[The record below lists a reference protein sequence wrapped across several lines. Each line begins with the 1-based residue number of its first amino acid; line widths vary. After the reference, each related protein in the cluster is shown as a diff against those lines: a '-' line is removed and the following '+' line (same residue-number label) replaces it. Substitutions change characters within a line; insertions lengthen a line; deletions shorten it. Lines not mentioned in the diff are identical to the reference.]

1 MKDFASFVYKFANS
15 NVQNCAII
23 SVPNRKREVNMK
35 KKKLITILL
44 TMSLSAMSLAGCT
57 SGSEPSESS
66 PPSSTASP
74 ETATSETASSESEAE
89 TPDENPDSSQSALNS
104 MYPLP
109 TAAEDAGIYVEPIP
123 DIPDSFI
130 RGMDVSSILAEE
142 KSGVKYY
149 NADGTEQDVFTTMA
163 EAGVNYARIRVWND
177 PYDESGN
184 GYGGGN
190 NDLATAIELGKRA
203 TENGMK
209 VCIDFHYSD
218 FWADPA
224 KQMCPK
230 AWVGMSL
237 EEKSDALYEYTKD
250 SLTQLLDN
258 GVDVCMVQV
267 GNETNNGMAG
277 ETQIPN
283 IAKLM
288 NAGSK
293 AIREISESSNKEI
306 KVALHYTNADDYD
319 GINAILYKLASF
331 QVDYDIFA
339 LSYYPYWHGTF
350 ENVQNV
356 MKNIQDKYGKE
367 TLIAETAYCY
377 TTEDTDGSGNSV
389 NEGDLLDAYGATVQS
404 QSTALRD
411 VCATANEAG
420 ALGVFYW
427 EGAWITVGDA
437 NADNSPI
444 WEEFGSGWASSYA
457 AEYDPD
463 DAGKWY
469 GGCSWDNQ
477 ALFGADGK
485 PLESLNTY
493 KWLKYGTNAEPA
505 IDMINAPTITCD
517 IDSDPKLPDTVDV
530 VYNNRALNAAMPVE
544 WYEEQVLNIDT
555 SKAGTYEIYGRI
567 LDNNAT
573 SDNPAEVCCTVNVEM
588 LNYVSNPSFED
599 SDTSMWN
606 VTYEGDK
613 NPTDFQE
620 KEGDAHT
627 GAYSFHFWSESD
639 MDFTIEQ
646 EFTDL
651 EPGTYELKAYFQGGD
666 IDASAEMEL
675 YTKNGDTVSSDS
687 FSAQGYAN
695 WQEPTISA
703 IKITDGTLTI
713 GVHIKCNANGW
724 GTIDDFTLNK
734 ID

>member
-1 MKDFASFVYKFANS
+1 
-15 NVQNCAII
+15 
-23 SVPNRKREVNMK
+23 MK
-35 KKKLITILL
+35 KKTMLAVLL
-44 TMSLSAMSLAGCT
+44 VAALSFTGCSVNTDQT
-57 SGSEPSESS
+57 SADTNTVETKESTVENSESS
-66 PPSSTASP
+66 IP
-74 ETATSETASSESEAE
+74 ETAVEESLNQILPQASAF
-89 TPDENPDSSQSALNS
+89 
-104 MYPLP
+104 PLP

-123 DIPDSFI
+123 NLSDNFI

-149 NADGTEQDVFTTMA
+149 SADGKEQDVFTTMA

-177 PYDESGN
+177 PFDENGN

-190 NDLATAIELGKRA
+190 NDLATAIALGKRA

-218 FWADPA
+218 FWADPS

-230 AWVGMSL
+230 AWVDFSL
-237 EEKSDALYEYTKD
+237 EEKSNALYEFTKD
-250 SLTQLLDN
+250 SLTQLLEN

-288 NAGSK
+288 SSGSK
-293 AIREISESSNKEI
+293 AIREIAKSYDKDI
-306 KVALHYTNADDYD
+306 QVALHYTNANDYD
-319 GINAILYKLASF
+319 GLDSILYKLASF

-350 ENVQNV
+350 ENLQNV
-356 MKNIQDKYGKE
+356 MANIQNKYGKK

-389 NEGDLLDAYGATVQS
+389 SEADLIDAYGATVQS

-411 VCATANEAG
+411 VCATANDAG

-427 EGAWITVGDA
+427 EGAWIAVGDV
-437 NADNSPI
+437 NADNSSI

-457 AEYDPD
+457 AAYDPN
-463 DAGKWY
+463 DAGKYY

-477 ALFGADGK
+477 ALFDATGK
-485 PLESLNTY
+485 PLESLNTF
-493 KWLKYGTNAEPA
+493 KWLKYGTNTDPA
-505 IDMINAPTITCD
+505 IDMINIPTVTCN
-517 IDSDPKLPDTVDV
+517 IGSDVEMPKTVDV
-530 VYNNRALNAAMPVE
+530 VYNNRALNASMPVE
-544 WYEEQVLNIDT
+544 WYEEMVLNIDT
-555 SKAGTYEIYGRI
+555 SEAGTYEITGRI
-567 LDNNAT
+567 LNENFG
-573 SDNPAEVCCTVNVEM
+573 SDNQTEVCCAVNVER

-599 SDTSMWN
+599 SDISMWKIS
-606 VTYEGDK
+606 YEGDK
-613 NPTDFQE
+613 NPTDFQQ

-627 GAYSFHFWSESD
+627 GEYAFHFWSESD
-639 MDFTIEQ
+639 MSFNIEQ
-646 EFTDL
+646 EFENL

-666 IDASAEMEL
+666 IDESAQMEL
-675 YTKNGDTVSSDS
+675 YANIHDTIVSDA
-687 FSAQGYAN
+687 FTAQGYAN
-695 WQEPTISA
+695 WQEPTISSL
-703 IKITDGTLTI
+703 KVTDGKLKI
-713 GVHIKCNANGW
+713 GIRIQCGAKGW
-724 GTIDDFTLNK
+724 GTIDDFTLHK

>member
-1 MKDFASFVYKFANS
+1 
-15 NVQNCAII
+15 
-23 SVPNRKREVNMK
+23 MK
-35 KKKLITILL
+35 KKTMLAVLL
-44 TMSLSAMSLAGCT
+44 VAALSFTGCSVNTGQT
-57 SGSEPSESS
+57 SADTNTVETKESTVENSESS
-66 PPSSTASP
+66 IP
-74 ETATSETASSESEAE
+74 ETAVEESPNQILPQASAF
-89 TPDENPDSSQSALNS
+89 
-104 MYPLP
+104 PLP

-123 DIPDSFI
+123 NLSDNFI

-149 NADGTEQDVFTTMA
+149 SADGKEQDVFTTMA

-177 PYDESGN
+177 PFDENGN

-190 NDLATAIELGKRA
+190 NDLATAIALGKRA

-218 FWADPA
+218 FWADPS

-230 AWVGMSL
+230 AWVDFSL
-237 EEKSDALYEYTKD
+237 EEKSNALYEFTKD
-250 SLTQLLDN
+250 SLTQLLEN

-288 NAGSK
+288 SSGSK
-293 AIREISESSNKEI
+293 AIREIAKSYDKDI
-306 KVALHYTNADDYD
+306 QVALHYTNANDYD
-319 GINAILYKLASF
+319 GLDSILYKLASF

-350 ENVQNV
+350 ENLQNV
-356 MKNIQDKYGKE
+356 MANIQNKYGKK

-389 NEGDLLDAYGATVQS
+389 SEADLIDAYGATVQS

-411 VCATANEAG
+411 VCATANDAG

-427 EGAWITVGDA
+427 EGAWIAVGDV
-437 NADNSPI
+437 NADNSSI

-457 AEYDPD
+457 AAYDPN
-463 DAGKWY
+463 DAGKYY

-477 ALFGADGK
+477 ALFDATGK
-485 PLESLNTY
+485 PLESLNTF
-493 KWLKYGTNAEPA
+493 KWLKYGTNTDPA
-505 IDMINAPTITCD
+505 IDMINIPTVTCN
-517 IDSDPKLPDTVDV
+517 IGSDVEMPKTVDV
-530 VYNNRALNAAMPVE
+530 VYNNRALNASMPVE
-544 WYEEQVLNIDT
+544 WYEEMVLNIDT
-555 SKAGTYEIYGRI
+555 SEAGTYEITGRI
-567 LDNNAT
+567 LNENFG
-573 SDNPAEVCCTVNVEM
+573 SDNQTEVCCAVNVER

-599 SDTSMWN
+599 SDISMWKIS
-606 VTYEGDK
+606 YEGDK
-613 NPTDFQE
+613 NPTDFQQ

-627 GAYSFHFWSESD
+627 GEYAFHFWSESD
-639 MDFTIEQ
+639 MSFNIEQ
-646 EFTDL
+646 EFENL

-666 IDASAEMEL
+666 IDESAQMEL
-675 YTKNGDTVSSDS
+675 YANIHDTIVSDA
-687 FSAQGYAN
+687 FTAQGYAN
-695 WQEPTISA
+695 WQEPTISSL
-703 IKITDGTLTI
+703 KVTDGKLKI
-713 GVHIKCNANGW
+713 GIRIQCGAKGW
-724 GTIDDFTLNK
+724 GTIDDFTLHK

>member
-1 MKDFASFVYKFANS
+1 MKHRSLKHKNLMTFLF
-15 NVQNCAII
+15 
-23 SVPNRKREVNMK
+23 
-35 KKKLITILL
+35 TI
-44 TMSLSAMSLAGCT
+44 SLSAWILTGCGADT
-57 SGSEPSESS
+57 GQLSTETSSASVSAEVQTTVPETTDSESMDSVSVSGSQ
-66 PPSSTASP
+66 ASP
-74 ETATSETASSESEAE
+74 A
-89 TPDENPDSSQSALNS
+89 
-104 MYPLP
+104 YPLP

-123 DIPDSFI
+123 DLADDFI

-149 NADGTEQDVFTTMA
+149 NADGVEQDVFTTMA

-177 PYDESGN
+177 PYDENGN

-190 NDLATAIELGKRA
+190 NDLATAIALGKRA
-203 TENGMK
+203 TDNGMK

-230 AWVGMSL
+230 AWEGMSL
-237 EEKSDALYEYTKD
+237 EEKTEALYDFTKD
-250 SLTQLLDN
+250 SMTQLLDN

-283 IAKLM
+283 IAQLM

-293 AIREISESSNKEI
+293 AVREASESYKKDI
-306 KVALHYTNADDYD
+306 KVALHYTNASDYD
-319 GINAILYKLASF
+319 GLDSILYKLSSF

-350 ENVQNV
+350 ENLQKV
-356 MKNIQDKYGKE
+356 MENIQNKYGKE

-377 TTEDTDGSGNSV
+377 TAEDTDGSGNSV
-389 NEGDLLDAYGATVQS
+389 GAADLIDAYGATVQS

-411 VCATANEAG
+411 VCAAASQSG

-427 EGAWITVGDA
+427 EGAWIAVGDV

-457 AEYDPD
+457 AGYDPK
-463 DAGKWY
+463 DAGQYY

-477 ALFGADGK
+477 ALFDPDGK
-485 PLESLNTY
+485 PLDSLYTY

-505 IDMINAPTITCD
+505 IDLVNIPTVTCNIGAD
-517 IDSDPKLPDTVDV
+517 VEMPETVDV
-530 VYNNRALNAAMPVE
+530 VYNNRTLNTSLPVE
-544 WYEEQVLNIDT
+544 WYEEMVKNIDT
-555 SKAGTYEIYGRI
+555 SKAGTYEITGRV
-567 LDNNAT
+567 LDENAA
-573 SDNPAEVCCTVNVEM
+573 SDSPTEVLCVVNVEM
-588 LNYVSNPSFED
+588 LNYVVNPGFED
-599 SDTSMWN
+599 ADTTMWSIS
-606 VTYEGDK
+606 YEGDK
-613 NPTDFQE
+613 NPTDFQQ

-627 GAYSFHFWSESD
+627 GEYSFHFWSESD

-646 EFTDL
+646 KFTDL
-651 EPGTYELKAYFQGGD
+651 EPGTYTLKAYFQGGD
-666 IDASAEMEL
+666 IDDSAKMEL
-675 YTKNGDTVSSDS
+675 YASCGSSVSSDA
-687 FSAQGYAN
+687 FTAQGYAN
-695 WQEPTISA
+695 WQEPAISS
-703 IKITDGTLTI
+703 IKVTDGTLTI
-713 GVHIKCNANGW
+713 GMHIQCGAKGW

>member
-1 MKDFASFVYKFANS
+1 
-15 NVQNCAII
+15 
-23 SVPNRKREVNMK
+23 MK
-35 KKKLITILL
+35 KKTMLAVLL
-44 TMSLSAMSLAGCT
+44 VAALSFTGCSANTDQT
-57 SGSEPSESS
+57 SADTNTVETKESTVETKESS
-66 PPSSTASP
+66 IP
-74 ETATSETASSESEAE
+74 ETAVE
-89 TPDENPDSSQSALNS
+89 ENPNQTPPQTSAF
-104 MYPLP
+104 PLP

-123 DIPDSFI
+123 NLSDNFI

-149 NADGTEQDVFTTMA
+149 SADGKEQDVFTTMA

-177 PYDESGN
+177 PFDENGN

-190 NDLATAIELGKRA
+190 NDLATAIALGKRA

-218 FWADPA
+218 FWADPS

-230 AWVGMSL
+230 AWVDFSL
-237 EEKSDALYEYTKD
+237 EEKSNALYEFTKD
-250 SLTQLLDN
+250 SLTQLLEN

-288 NAGSK
+288 SSGSK
-293 AIREISESSNKEI
+293 AIREVAKSYDKDIQ
-306 KVALHYTNADDYD
+306 VALHYTNANDYD
-319 GINAILYKLASF
+319 GIDSILYKLASF

-350 ENVQNV
+350 ENLQNV
-356 MKNIQDKYGKE
+356 MANIQNKYGKK

-389 NEGDLLDAYGATVQS
+389 SETDLIDAYGATVQS

-411 VCATANEAG
+411 VCATANDAG

-427 EGAWITVGDA
+427 EGAWIAVGDV

-457 AEYDPD
+457 AAYDPN
-463 DAGKWY
+463 DAGKYY

-477 ALFGADGK
+477 ALFDATGK
-485 PLESLNTY
+485 PLESLNTF
-493 KWLKYGTNAEPA
+493 KWLKYGTNADPA
-505 IDMINAPTITCD
+505 IDMIHIPTVTCN
-517 IDSDPKLPDTVDV
+517 IGSNVEMPKTVDV
-530 VYNNRALNAAMPVE
+530 IYNNRSLNASMPVE
-544 WYEEQVLNIDT
+544 WYEEMMLNIDT
-555 SKAGTYEIYGRI
+555 SKAGTYEITGRI
-567 LDNNAT
+567 LDENVG
-573 SDNPAEVCCTVNVEM
+573 SDNQTEVCCIVNVER

-599 SDTSMWN
+599 SDTSMWKIS
-606 VTYEGDK
+606 YEGDK
-613 NPTDFQE
+613 NPTDFQQ

-627 GAYSFHFWSESD
+627 GEYALHFWSESD
-639 MDFTIEQ
+639 MSFNIEQ
-646 EFTDL
+646 EFEDL

-666 IDASAEMEL
+666 IDESAQMEL
-675 YTKNGDTVSSDS
+675 YANIDDTIVSEA
-687 FSAQGYAN
+687 FTAQGYAN
-695 WQEPTISA
+695 WQEPTISS
-703 IKITDGTLTI
+703 IKVTDGKLKI
-713 GVHIKCNANGW
+713 GIRIQCGAKGW
-724 GTIDDFTLNK
+724 GTIDDFTLHK

>member
-1 MKDFASFVYKFANS
+1 MK
-15 NVQNCAII
+15 
-23 SVPNRKREVNMK
+23 RKN
-35 KKKLITILL
+35 LTALLL
-44 TMSLSAMSLAGCT
+44 TMTLFSLSLTGC
-57 SGSEPSESS
+57 SS
-66 PPSSTASP
+66 DSNQTAP
-74 ETATSETASSESEAE
+74 ETEAAAVSSEAASQEADTLE
-89 TPDENPDSSQSALNS
+89 AGATADTAPAAQTAQTP

-109 TAAEDAGIYVEPIP
+109 TAAEDADIYVEPIP
-123 DIPDSFI
+123 DISNDFI
-130 RGMDVSSILAEE
+130 RGMDVSSIFAEE

-149 NADGTEQDVFTTMA
+149 NADGVEQDVFTTMA

-177 PYDESGN
+177 PYDENGN

-203 TENGMK
+203 TANGMK

-230 AWVGMSL
+230 AWEGMSVA
-237 EEKSDALYEYTKD
+237 EKSDALYEYTKD
-250 SLTQLLDN
+250 SLTQLLDA

-283 IAKLM
+283 IAQLM
-288 NAGSK
+288 NSGSR
-293 AIREISESSNKEI
+293 AIREISEAYSKEI
-306 KVALHYTNADDYD
+306 KVALHYTNATDYD
-319 GINAILYKLASF
+319 GLDSIMYKLSSF

-350 ENVQNV
+350 ENLQNV
-356 MKNIQDKYGKE
+356 MANIQDKYGKE

-389 NEGDLLDAYGATVQS
+389 NESDLIDAYGATVQS

-411 VCATANEAG
+411 VCATASEAG

-427 EGAWITVGDA
+427 EGAWIAVGDV

-457 AEYDPD
+457 SAYDPN
-463 DAGKWY
+463 DAGKYY

-477 ALFGADGK
+477 ALFDADGK

-505 IDMINAPTITCD
+505 IDIVNAASVTCN
-517 IDSDPKLPDTVDV
+517 IGSEPELPQTVDV
-530 VYNNRALNAAMPVE
+530 IYNNRALNTSMPVE

-555 SKAGTYEIYGRI
+555 SKAGIYEIYGRI
-567 LDNNAT
+567 LDDDAA
-573 SDNPAEVCCTVNVEM
+573 SDNPTEVCCTVTVEM
-588 LNYVSNPSFED
+588 MNYVANPSFED
-599 SDTSMWN
+599 TDTSIWI
-606 VTYEGDK
+606 VSYEGDK
-613 NPTDFQE
+613 NPTDFQQ
-620 KEGDAHT
+620 KEADAHT
-627 GAYSFHFWSESD
+627 GEYSFHFWSESD
-639 MDFTIEQ
+639 MDFSIEQ
-646 EFTDL
+646 EITDL

-666 IDASAEMEL
+666 ISADSKMEL
-675 YTKNGDTVSSDS
+675 YAIVDGNESADAFT
-687 FSAQGYAN
+687 AQGYAN
-695 WQEPTISA
+695 WQEPKISS
-703 IKITDGTLTI
+703 IQVTDGTLTI
-713 GVHIKCNANGW
+713 GMRIQCGAKGW
-724 GTIDDFTLNK
+724 GTADDFTLNK

>member
-1 MKDFASFVYKFANS
+1 MK
-15 NVQNCAII
+15 
-23 SVPNRKREVNMK
+23 RKNLM
-35 KKKLITILL
+35 TLL
-44 TMSLSAMSLAGCT
+44 LALTLVSSSLAGCS
-57 SGSEPSESS
+57 SGSTQ
-66 PPSSTASP
+66 TAPEADTTAVSGTPAQETSVQEASIP
-74 ETATSETASSESEAE
+74 ETGTDTGSDTQTA
-89 TPDENPDSSQSALNS
+89 QSP

-109 TAAEDAGIYVEPIP
+109 DAAEDAGIYVEPIP
-123 DIPDSFI
+123 DISDDFI
-130 RGMDVSSILAEE
+130 RGMDVSSILVEE

-149 NADGTEQDVFTTMA
+149 SADGTEQDVFTTMA
-163 EAGVNYARIRVWND
+163 QAGVNYARIRVWND
-177 PYDESGN
+177 PFDADGN

-203 TENGMK
+203 TANGMK

-218 FWADPA
+218 FWADPK
-224 KQMCPK
+224 KQICPK
-230 AWVGMSL
+230 AWEGMAL
-237 EEKSDALYEYTKD
+237 EEKSNALYEYTKD
-250 SLTQLLDN
+250 SLTQLLDA

-283 IAKLM
+283 IAQLM

-293 AIREISESSNKEI
+293 AVREAAQTYGKEI
-306 KVALHYTNADDYD
+306 KVALHYTDATDFD
-319 GINAILYKLASF
+319 GLDSIMYKLASF

-350 ENVQNV
+350 ENLQNV
-356 MKNIQDKYGKE
+356 MANIQDKYGKE

-389 NEGDLLDAYGATVQS
+389 SEGDLIDAYGATIQS

-427 EGAWITVGDA
+427 EGAWITVGDV

-457 AEYDPD
+457 ADYDPN
-463 DAGKWY
+463 DAGKYY

-477 ALFGADGK
+477 ALFDAKGK

-505 IDMINAPTITCD
+505 IDMVNAPAVTCN
-517 IDSDPKLPDTVDV
+517 IGAELELPETVDV
-530 VYNNRALNAAMPVE
+530 VYNNRALNTSLPVE

-555 SKAGTYEIYGRI
+555 AKAGTYEINGRI
-567 LDNNAT
+567 LDDAAD
-573 SDNPAEVCCTVNVEM
+573 SDNPTEVYCTVNVEM
-588 LNYVSNPSFED
+588 LNYVANPSFED
-599 SDTSMWN
+599 SDTSMWT
-606 VTYEGDK
+606 VSYEGDK
-613 NPTDFQE
+613 NPTDFQQ
-620 KEGDAHT
+620 KEADAHT
-627 GAYSFHFWSESD
+627 GEYSFHFWSESD
-639 MDFTIEQ
+639 MDFSIEQ

-666 IDASAEMEL
+666 IDSTAKMEL
-675 YTKNGDTVSSDS
+675 YASVGDDVASDA
-687 FSAQGYAN
+687 FTAEGYGN
-695 WQEPTISA
+695 WQEPRISA
-703 IKITDGTLTI
+703 IKVTDGKLTI
-713 GVHIKCNANGW
+713 GMHIQCKAKGW
-724 GTIDDFTLNK
+724 GTADDFILNK

>member
-1 MKDFASFVYKFANS
+1 M
-15 NVQNCAII
+15 
-23 SVPNRKREVNMK
+23 
-35 KKKLITILL
+35 LLL
-44 TMSLSAMSLAGCT
+44 TMTLSTVSLTSCG
-57 SGSEPSESS
+57 SGSEQSE
-66 PPSSTASP
+66 PASQALTTVASE
-74 ETATSETASSESEAE
+74 ETAASETASSEIEK
-89 TPDENPDSSQSALNS
+89 NDSTSNNAQEALNS

-109 TAAEDAGIYVEPIP
+109 TTTEDAGIYVEPIP
-123 DIPDSFI
+123 DLSDSFI

-149 NADGTEQDVFTTMA
+149 NADGIEQDVFTTMA

-177 PYDESGN
+177 PYDENGN

-190 NDLATAIELGKRA
+190 NDLATAIALGKRA

-237 EEKSDALYEYTKD
+237 EEKSNALYEYTKD

-277 ETQIPN
+277 ETKIPN
-283 IAKLM
+283 IAQLM

-293 AIREISESSNKEI
+293 AVREVSERYNKAI

-319 GINAILYKLASF
+319 GIDSILYKLSSF

-356 MKNIQDKYGKE
+356 MTNIREKYGKE

-389 NEGDLLDAYGATVQS
+389 GESDLLDAYGATIQS

-411 VCATANEAG
+411 VCATANKAG

-427 EGAWITVGDA
+427 EGAWITVGDV

-457 AEYDPD
+457 SDYDPN
-463 DAGKWY
+463 DAGQYY

-505 IDMINAPTITCD
+505 IDMINAPTVTCN
-517 IDSDPKLPDTVDV
+517 IDSAVELPDTVDV
-530 VYNNRALNAAMPVE
+530 VYNNRALNTSLPVE

-555 SKAGTYEIYGRI
+555 SKAGIYEIYGRI
-567 LDNNAT
+567 LDDNAT
-573 SDNPAEVCCTVNVEM
+573 TDNPTEVCCTVNVEM

-606 VTYEGDK
+606 VTYEGSK
-613 NPTDFQE
+613 NPTDFQQ

-627 GAYSFHFWSESD
+627 GEYSFHFWSESD
-639 MDFTIEQ
+639 MDFSIEQ

-675 YTKNGDTVSSDS
+675 YAKIGNAVSSDS
-687 FSAQGYAN
+687 FTAQGYAN
-695 WQEPTISA
+695 WQEPTIST
-703 IKITDGTLTI
+703 ITVTDGTLTI
-713 GVHIKCNANGW
+713 GVHIKCSAKGW

-734 ID
+734 VN

>member
-1 MKDFASFVYKFANS
+1 
-15 NVQNCAII
+15 
-23 SVPNRKREVNMK
+23 MK
-35 KKKLITILL
+35 KKTMLAVLL
-44 TMSLSAMSLAGCT
+44 VAALSFTGCSVNTGQT
-57 SGSEPSESS
+57 SANTNTVETKESTVENSESS
-66 PPSSTASP
+66 IP
-74 ETATSETASSESEAE
+74 ETAVEESPNQILPQASAF
-89 TPDENPDSSQSALNS
+89 
-104 MYPLP
+104 PLP

-123 DIPDSFI
+123 NLSDNFI

-149 NADGTEQDVFTTMA
+149 SADGKEQDVFTTMA

-177 PYDESGN
+177 PFDENGN

-190 NDLATAIELGKRA
+190 NDLATAIALGKRA

-218 FWADPA
+218 FWADPS

-230 AWVGMSL
+230 AWVDFSL
-237 EEKSDALYEYTKD
+237 EEKSNALYEFTKD
-250 SLTQLLDN
+250 SLTQLLEN

-288 NAGSK
+288 SSGSK
-293 AIREISESSNKEI
+293 AIREIAKSYDKDI
-306 KVALHYTNADDYD
+306 QVALHYTNANDYD
-319 GINAILYKLASF
+319 GLDSILYKLASF

-350 ENVQNV
+350 ENLQNV
-356 MKNIQDKYGKE
+356 MTNIQNKYGKK

-389 NEGDLLDAYGATVQS
+389 SEADLIDAYGATVQS

-411 VCATANEAG
+411 VCATANDAG

-427 EGAWITVGDA
+427 EGAWIAVGDV
-437 NADNSPI
+437 NADNSSI

-457 AEYDPD
+457 AAYDPN
-463 DAGKWY
+463 DAGKYY

-477 ALFGADGK
+477 ALFDATGK
-485 PLESLNTY
+485 PLESLNTF
-493 KWLKYGTNAEPA
+493 KWLKYGTNADPA
-505 IDMINAPTITCD
+505 IDMINIPTVTCN
-517 IDSDPKLPDTVDV
+517 IGSDVEMPKTVDV
-530 VYNNRALNAAMPVE
+530 VYNNRALNASMPVE
-544 WYEEQVLNIDT
+544 WYEEMVLNIDT
-555 SKAGTYEIYGRI
+555 SEAGTYEITGRI
-567 LDNNAT
+567 LNENFG
-573 SDNPAEVCCTVNVEM
+573 SDNQTEVCCAVNVER

-599 SDTSMWN
+599 SDISMWKIS
-606 VTYEGDK
+606 YEGDK
-613 NPTDFQE
+613 NPTDFQQ

-627 GAYSFHFWSESD
+627 GEYAFHFWSESD
-639 MDFTIEQ
+639 MSFSIEQ
-646 EFTDL
+646 EFENL

-666 IDASAEMEL
+666 IDESAQMEL
-675 YTKNGDTVSSDS
+675 YANIDDTIVSDA
-687 FSAQGYAN
+687 FTAQGYAN
-695 WQEPTISA
+695 WQEPTISSL
-703 IKITDGTLTI
+703 KVTDGKLKI
-713 GVHIKCNANGW
+713 GIRIQCGAKGW
-724 GTIDDFTLNK
+724 GTIDDFTLHK

>member
-1 MKDFASFVYKFANS
+1 MQK
-15 NVQNCAII
+15 
-23 SVPNRKREVNMK
+23 EEHMK
-35 KKKLITILL
+35 KKTMLAVLL
-44 TMSLSAMSLAGCT
+44 VAALSFTGCSVNTGQT
-57 SGSEPSESS
+57 SADTNTVETKESTVENSESS
-66 PPSSTASP
+66 IP
-74 ETATSETASSESEAE
+74 ETAVEESPNQILPQASAF
-89 TPDENPDSSQSALNS
+89 
-104 MYPLP
+104 PLP

-123 DIPDSFI
+123 NLSDNFI

-149 NADGTEQDVFTTMA
+149 SADGKEQDVFTTMA

-177 PYDESGN
+177 PFDENGN

-190 NDLATAIELGKRA
+190 NDLATAIALGKRA

-218 FWADPA
+218 FWADPS

-230 AWVGMSL
+230 AWVDFSL
-237 EEKSDALYEYTKD
+237 EEKSNALYEFTKD
-250 SLTQLLDN
+250 SLTQLLEN

-288 NAGSK
+288 SSGSK
-293 AIREISESSNKEI
+293 AIREIAKSYDKDI
-306 KVALHYTNADDYD
+306 QVALHYTNANDYD
-319 GINAILYKLASF
+319 GLDSILYKLASF

-350 ENVQNV
+350 ENLQNV
-356 MKNIQDKYGKE
+356 MANIQNKYGKK

-389 NEGDLLDAYGATVQS
+389 SEADLIDAYGATVQS

-411 VCATANEAG
+411 VCATANDAG

-427 EGAWITVGDA
+427 EGAWIAVGDV
-437 NADNSPI
+437 NADNSSI

-457 AEYDPD
+457 AAYDPN
-463 DAGKWY
+463 DAGKYY

-477 ALFGADGK
+477 ALFDATGK
-485 PLESLNTY
+485 PLESLNTF
-493 KWLKYGTNAEPA
+493 KWLKYGTNADPA
-505 IDMINAPTITCD
+505 IDMINIPTVTCN
-517 IDSDPKLPDTVDV
+517 IGSDVEMPKTVDV
-530 VYNNRALNAAMPVE
+530 VYNNRALNASMPVE
-544 WYEEQVLNIDT
+544 WYEEMVLNIDT
-555 SKAGTYEIYGRI
+555 SEAGTYEITGRI
-567 LDNNAT
+567 LNENFG
-573 SDNPAEVCCTVNVEM
+573 SDNQTEVCCAVNVER

-599 SDTSMWN
+599 SDISMWKIS
-606 VTYEGDK
+606 YEGDK
-613 NPTDFQE
+613 NPTDFQQ

-627 GAYSFHFWSESD
+627 GEYAFHFWSESD
-639 MDFTIEQ
+639 MSFNIEQ
-646 EFTDL
+646 EFENL

-666 IDASAEMEL
+666 IDESAQMEL
-675 YTKNGDTVSSDS
+675 YANIHDTIVSDA
-687 FSAQGYAN
+687 FTAQGYAN
-695 WQEPTISA
+695 WQEPTISSL
-703 IKITDGTLTI
+703 KVTDGKLKI
-713 GVHIKCNANGW
+713 GIRIQCGAKGW
-724 GTIDDFTLNK
+724 GTIDDFTLHK

>member
-1 MKDFASFVYKFANS
+1 
-15 NVQNCAII
+15 
-23 SVPNRKREVNMK
+23 MK
-35 KKKLITILL
+35 KKTMLAVLL
-44 TMSLSAMSLAGCT
+44 VAALSFTGCSVNTDQT
-57 SGSEPSESS
+57 SADTNTVETKESTVENSESS
-66 PPSSTASP
+66 IP
-74 ETATSETASSESEAE
+74 ETAVEESPNQILPQASAF
-89 TPDENPDSSQSALNS
+89 
-104 MYPLP
+104 PLP

-123 DIPDSFI
+123 NLSDNFI

-149 NADGTEQDVFTTMA
+149 SANGKEQDVFTTMA

-177 PYDESGN
+177 PFDENGN

-190 NDLATAIELGKRA
+190 NDLATAIALGKRA

-218 FWADPA
+218 FWADPS

-230 AWVGMSL
+230 AWVDFSL
-237 EEKSDALYEYTKD
+237 EEKSNALYEFTKD
-250 SLTQLLDN
+250 SLTQLLEN

-288 NAGSK
+288 SSGSK
-293 AIREISESSNKEI
+293 AIREIAKSYDKDI
-306 KVALHYTNADDYD
+306 QVALHYTNANDYD
-319 GINAILYKLASF
+319 GLDSILYKLASF

-350 ENVQNV
+350 ENLQNV
-356 MKNIQDKYGKE
+356 MANIQNKYGKK

-389 NEGDLLDAYGATVQS
+389 SEADLIDAYGATVQS

-411 VCATANEAG
+411 VCATANDAG

-427 EGAWITVGDA
+427 EGAWIAVGDV
-437 NADNSPI
+437 NADNSSI

-457 AEYDPD
+457 AAYDPN
-463 DAGKWY
+463 DAGKYY

-477 ALFGADGK
+477 ALFDATGK
-485 PLESLNTY
+485 PLESLNTF
-493 KWLKYGTNAEPA
+493 KWLKYGTNADPA
-505 IDMINAPTITCD
+505 IDMINIPTVTCN
-517 IDSDPKLPDTVDV
+517 IGSDVEMPKTVDV
-530 VYNNRALNAAMPVE
+530 VYNNRALNASMPVE
-544 WYEEQVLNIDT
+544 WYEEMVLNIDT
-555 SKAGTYEIYGRI
+555 SEAGTYEITGRI
-567 LDNNAT
+567 LNENFG
-573 SDNPAEVCCTVNVEM
+573 SDNQTEVCCAVNVER

-599 SDTSMWN
+599 SDISMWKIS
-606 VTYEGDK
+606 YEGDK
-613 NPTDFQE
+613 NPTDFQQ

-627 GAYSFHFWSESD
+627 GEYAFHFWSESD
-639 MDFTIEQ
+639 MSFSIEQ
-646 EFTDL
+646 EFENL

-666 IDASAEMEL
+666 IDESAQMEL
-675 YTKNGDTVSSDS
+675 YANIDDTIVSDA
-687 FSAQGYAN
+687 FTAQGYAN
-695 WQEPTISA
+695 WQEPTISSL
-703 IKITDGTLTI
+703 KVTDGKLKI
-713 GVHIKCNANGW
+713 GIRIQCGAKGW
-724 GTIDDFTLNK
+724 GTIDDFILHK

>member
-1 MKDFASFVYKFANS
+1 MN
-15 NVQNCAII
+15 
-23 SVPNRKREVNMK
+23 
-35 KKKLITILL
+35 KKKLTMLLL
-44 TMSLSAMSLAGCT
+44 TITLSALPLT
-57 SGSEPSESS
+57 SCGSGDGQPASQSS
-66 PPSSTASP
+66 PAADSV
-74 ETATSETASSESEAE
+74 ETAASEASASETSVSEAG
-89 TPDENPDSSQSALNS
+89 NPGNASDNARQALNL

-123 DIPDSFI
+123 GISDSFI

-149 NADGTEQDVFTTMA
+149 SADGTEQDVFTTMA
-163 EAGVNYARIRVWND
+163 QAGVNYARIRVWND
-177 PYDESGN
+177 PYDEDGH

-190 NDLATAIELGKRA
+190 NDLATAIALGKRA

-230 AWVGMSL
+230 AWVDMSL
-237 EEKSDALYEYTKD
+237 EEKSNALYEYTRD

-277 ETQIPN
+277 ETKIPN
-283 IAKLM
+283 IAQLM
-288 NAGSK
+288 NSGSK
-293 AIREISESSNKEI
+293 AVREVSESYNKEI

-319 GINAILYKLASF
+319 GIDSILYKLSSF

-356 MKNIQDKYGKE
+356 MTNIREKYGKE

-377 TTEDTDGSGNSV
+377 TTEDTDGSGNSIG
-389 NEGDLLDAYGATVQS
+389 ESDLLDAYGATVQS

-457 AEYDPD
+457 SDYDPN
-463 DAGKWY
+463 DAGQYY

-493 KWLKYGTNAEPA
+493 KWLKYGTNTEPA
-505 IDMINAPTITCD
+505 IDMINAPTVTCN
-517 IDSDPKLPDTVDV
+517 IDSAVELPDTVDV
-530 VYNNRALNAAMPVE
+530 VYNNRALNTSLPVE

-555 SKAGTYEIYGRI
+555 SKAGIYEIYGRI
-567 LDNNAT
+567 LDDNAT
-573 SDNPAEVCCTVNVEM
+573 TDNPTEVCCTVNVEM

-613 NPTDFQE
+613 NPTDFQQ

-627 GAYSFHFWSESD
+627 GEYSFHFWSESD
-639 MDFTIEQ
+639 MDFSIEQ
-646 EFTDL
+646 ELTGL

-666 IDASAEMEL
+666 IDASAGMEL
-675 YTKNGDTVSSDS
+675 YAKIGDAVSSDS
-687 FSAQGYAN
+687 FTAQGYAN
-695 WQEPTISA
+695 WQEPTIST
-703 IKITDGTLTI
+703 ITVTDGTLTI
-713 GVHIKCNANGW
+713 GVHIKCGAKGW

>member
-1 MKDFASFVYKFANS
+1 MKHKSLMTFLFTLS
-15 NVQNCAII
+15 
-23 SVPNRKREVNMK
+23 
-35 KKKLITILL
+35 L
-44 TMSLSAMSLAGCT
+44 TAWSLAGCGADAGQPSADTPAT
-57 SGSEPSESS
+57 SV
-66 PPSSTASP
+66 STEIQPVVP
-74 ETATSETASSESEAE
+74 ETAASEPMTAEPVAD
-89 TPDENPDSSQSALNS
+89 TPAAPA
-104 MYPLP
+104 YPLP

-123 DIPDSFI
+123 DLADDFI

-142 KSGVKYY
+142 NSGVKYY
-149 NADGTEQDVFTTMA
+149 NADSVEQDVFTTMA

-177 PYDESGN
+177 PYDENGN

-190 NDLATAIELGKRA
+190 NDLATAIALGKRA
-203 TENGMK
+203 TDNGMK

-230 AWVGMSL
+230 AWEGMTL
-237 EEKSDALYEYTKD
+237 EEKTDALYDFTKE
-250 SLTQLLDN
+250 SMTQLLDN

-283 IAKLM
+283 IAQLM

-293 AIREISESSNKEI
+293 AVREVSDSYEKEI
-306 KVALHYTNADDYD
+306 KVALHYTNASDYD
-319 GINAILYKLASF
+319 GLDSILYKLSSF

-350 ENVQNV
+350 ENLQKV
-356 MKNIQDKYGKE
+356 MANIQNKYGKE

-389 NEGDLLDAYGATVQS
+389 GAADLIDAYGATVQS

-411 VCATANEAG
+411 VCAAASQSG

-427 EGAWITVGDA
+427 EGAWIAVGDV

-457 AEYDPD
+457 AGYDPK
-463 DAGKWY
+463 DAGQYY

-477 ALFGADGK
+477 ALFDADGK
-485 PLESLNTY
+485 PLESLYTY

-505 IDMINAPTITCD
+505 IDLVNVPTVTCNIGAD
-517 IDSDPKLPDTVDV
+517 VEMPETVDV
-530 VYNNRALNAAMPVE
+530 VYNNRALNTSLPVE
-544 WYEEQVLNIDT
+544 WYEEMVQNIDS
-555 SKAGTYEIYGRI
+555 SKAGTYEITGRI
-567 LDNNAT
+567 LDENAA
-573 SDNPAEVCCTVNVEM
+573 SDNQTEVLCVVNVER
-588 LNYVSNPSFED
+588 LNYVANPSFED
-599 SDTSMWN
+599 ADTSMWN
-606 VTYEGDK
+606 VSYEGEK
-613 NPTDFQE
+613 NPTDFQQ

-651 EPGTYELKAYFQGGD
+651 EPGTYALKAYFQGGD
-666 IDASAEMEL
+666 IDDSANMEL
-675 YTKNGDTVSSDS
+675 YASCGGTVSSDT
-687 FSAQGYAN
+687 FTAQGYAN
-695 WQEPTISA
+695 WQEPAISS
-703 IKITDGTLTI
+703 IKVTDGTLTI
-713 GVHIKCNANGW
+713 GMHIQCNAKGW

>member
-1 MKDFASFVYKFANS
+1 
-15 NVQNCAII
+15 
-23 SVPNRKREVNMK
+23 MK
-35 KKKLITILL
+35 KKSILAVL
-44 TMSLSAMSLAGCT
+44 FAATLSFAGCGADTDQT
-57 SGSEPSESS
+57 SVNTSPVKTEESTLEHPESS
-66 PPSSTASP
+66 IP
-74 ETATSETASSESEAE
+74 ETTVKESSNQTSQQT
-89 TPDENPDSSQSALNS
+89 SAF
-104 MYPLP
+104 PLP
-109 TAAEDAGIYVEPIP
+109 TAAENAGIYVEPIP
-123 DIPDSFI
+123 NLSDDFI

-149 NADGTEQDVFTTMA
+149 SADGKEQDVFTTMA

-177 PYDESGN
+177 PFDENGN

-190 NDLATAIELGKRA
+190 NDLATAIALGKRA

-218 FWADPA
+218 FWADPS

-230 AWVGMSL
+230 AWVDFSL
-237 EEKSDALYEYTKD
+237 EEKSNALYEFTKD
-250 SLTQLLDN
+250 SLTQLLEN

-288 NAGSK
+288 SAGSK
-293 AIREISESSNKEI
+293 AVREVAKSYDKEI
-306 KVALHYTNADDYD
+306 QVALHYTNANDYD
-319 GINAILYKLASF
+319 GIDAILYKLSSF

-350 ENVQNV
+350 ENLQNV
-356 MKNIQDKYGKE
+356 MANIQNKYGKK

-389 NEGDLLDAYGATVQS
+389 GEADLIDAYGATVQS

-411 VCATANEAG
+411 VCATANDAG

-427 EGAWITVGDA
+427 EGAWIAVGDV

-457 AEYDPD
+457 AAYDPN
-463 DAGKWY
+463 DAGKYY

-477 ALFGADGK
+477 ALFDANGN
-485 PLESLNTY
+485 PLESLNTF

-505 IDMINAPTITCD
+505 IDRIETPTVTCNIGAD
-517 IDSDPKLPDTVDV
+517 FNLPATVNV
-530 VYNNRALNAAMPVE
+530 IYNNRALNTDLPIE
-544 WYEEQVLNIDT
+544 WYEEQVENIDT
-555 SKAGTYEIYGRI
+555 SQAGTYEIYGRI
-567 LDNNAT
+567 LDDNAT
-573 SDNPAEVCCTVNVEM
+573 SDTPNETYCTLTVERR
-588 LNYVSNPSFED
+588 NYVVNPSFEE

-606 VTYEGDK
+606 VSYEGDK
-613 NPTDFQE
+613 NPTDFQQ
-620 KEGDAHT
+620 KEGDAHS
-627 GAYSFHFWSESD
+627 GEYAFHFWSESD
-639 MDFTIEQ
+639 MAFQIEQ
-646 EFTDL
+646 EFDDL

-666 IDASAEMEL
+666 IDESAQMEL
-675 YTKNGDTVSSDS
+675 YANMDDTIVTDA
-687 FSAQGYAN
+687 FTAQGYAN
-695 WQEPTISA
+695 WQEPTISS
-703 IKITDGTLTI
+703 IKVTDGKLKI
-713 GVHIKCNANGW
+713 GARIQCGAKGW
-724 GTIDDFTLNK
+724 GTIDDFTLHK

>member
-1 MKDFASFVYKFANS
+1 M
-15 NVQNCAII
+15 
-23 SVPNRKREVNMK
+23 
-35 KKKLITILL
+35 LLL
-44 TMSLSAMSLAGCT
+44 TMTLSTVSLTSCG
-57 SGSEPSESS
+57 SGSEQSE
-66 PPSSTASP
+66 PASQALTTVASE
-74 ETATSETASSESEAE
+74 ETAASETASSEIEK
-89 TPDENPDSSQSALNS
+89 NDSTSDNAQEALNS

-109 TAAEDAGIYVEPIP
+109 TTTEDAGIYVEPIP
-123 DIPDSFI
+123 DLSDSFI

-149 NADGTEQDVFTTMA
+149 NADGIEQDVFTTMA
-163 EAGVNYARIRVWND
+163 EAGVNFARIRVWND
-177 PYDESGN
+177 PYDENGN

-190 NDLATAIELGKRA
+190 NDLATAIALGKRA

-237 EEKSDALYEYTKD
+237 EEKSNALYEYTKD

-277 ETQIPN
+277 ETKIPN
-283 IAKLM
+283 IAQLM

-293 AIREISESSNKEI
+293 AVREVSERYNKEI

-319 GINAILYKLASF
+319 GIDSILYKLSSF

-356 MKNIQDKYGKE
+356 MTNIREKYGKE

-389 NEGDLLDAYGATVQS
+389 GESDLLDAYGATIQS

-411 VCATANEAG
+411 VCATANKAG

-427 EGAWITVGDA
+427 EGAWITVGDV

-457 AEYDPD
+457 SDYDPN
-463 DAGKWY
+463 DAGQYY

-505 IDMINAPTITCD
+505 IDMINAPTVTCN
-517 IDSDPKLPDTVDV
+517 IDSAVELPDTVDV
-530 VYNNRALNAAMPVE
+530 VYNNRALNTSLPVE

-555 SKAGTYEIYGRI
+555 SKAGIYEIYGRI
-567 LDNNAT
+567 LDDNAT
-573 SDNPAEVCCTVNVEM
+573 TDNPTEVCCTVNVEM

-606 VTYEGDK
+606 VTYEGSK
-613 NPTDFQE
+613 NPTDFQQ

-627 GAYSFHFWSESD
+627 GEYSFHFWSESD
-639 MDFTIEQ
+639 MDFSIEQ

-675 YTKNGDTVSSDS
+675 YAKIGNAVSSDS
-687 FSAQGYAN
+687 FTAQGYAN
-695 WQEPTISA
+695 WQEPTIST
-703 IKITDGTLTI
+703 ITVTDGTLTI
-713 GVHIKCNANGW
+713 GVHIKCSAKGW

-734 ID
+734 VN

>member
-1 MKDFASFVYKFANS
+1 MKHRSLKHKNLMTFLF
-15 NVQNCAII
+15 
-23 SVPNRKREVNMK
+23 
-35 KKKLITILL
+35 TI
-44 TMSLSAMSLAGCT
+44 SLSAWTLTGCGADT
-57 SGSEPSESS
+57 GQLSTETSSASVSAEVQTTVPETTDSESMDSVSVSGSQ
-66 PPSSTASP
+66 ASP
-74 ETATSETASSESEAE
+74 A
-89 TPDENPDSSQSALNS
+89 
-104 MYPLP
+104 YPLP

-123 DIPDSFI
+123 DLADDFI

-149 NADGTEQDVFTTMA
+149 NADGVEQDVFTTMA

-177 PYDESGN
+177 PYDENGN

-190 NDLATAIELGKRA
+190 NDLATAIALGKRA
-203 TENGMK
+203 TDNGMK

-230 AWVGMSL
+230 AWEGMSL
-237 EEKSDALYEYTKD
+237 EEKTEALYDFTKD
-250 SLTQLLDN
+250 SMTQLLDN

-283 IAKLM
+283 IAQLM

-293 AIREISESSNKEI
+293 AVREASESYKKDI
-306 KVALHYTNADDYD
+306 KVALHYTNASDYD
-319 GINAILYKLASF
+319 GLDSILYKLSSF

-350 ENVQNV
+350 ENLQKV
-356 MKNIQDKYGKE
+356 MENIQNKYGKE

-377 TTEDTDGSGNSV
+377 TAEDTDGSGNSV
-389 NEGDLLDAYGATVQS
+389 GAADLIDAYGATVQS

-411 VCATANEAG
+411 VCAAASQSG

-427 EGAWITVGDA
+427 EGAWIAVGDV

-457 AEYDPD
+457 AGYDPK
-463 DAGKWY
+463 DAGQYY

-477 ALFGADGK
+477 ALFDPDGK
-485 PLESLNTY
+485 PLDSLYTY

-505 IDMINAPTITCD
+505 IDLVNIPTVTCNIGAD
-517 IDSDPKLPDTVDV
+517 VEMPETVDV
-530 VYNNRALNAAMPVE
+530 VYNNRTLNTSLPVE
-544 WYEEQVLNIDT
+544 WYEEMVKNIDT
-555 SKAGTYEIYGRI
+555 SKAGTYEITGRV
-567 LDNNAT
+567 LDENAA
-573 SDNPAEVCCTVNVEM
+573 SDSPTEVLCVVNVEM
-588 LNYVSNPSFED
+588 LNYVINPGFED
-599 SDTSMWN
+599 ADTTMWS
-606 VTYEGDK
+606 VSYEGDK
-613 NPTDFQE
+613 NPTDFQQ

-627 GAYSFHFWSESD
+627 GEYSFHFWSESD

-646 EFTDL
+646 KFTDL
-651 EPGTYELKAYFQGGD
+651 EPGTYTLKAYFQGGD
-666 IDASAEMEL
+666 IDDSAKMEL
-675 YTKNGDTVSSDS
+675 YASCGSSVSSDA
-687 FSAQGYAN
+687 FTAQGYAN
-695 WQEPTISA
+695 WQEPTISS
-703 IKITDGTLTI
+703 IKVTDGTLTI
-713 GVHIKCNANGW
+713 GMHIQCSAKGW

>member
-1 MKDFASFVYKFANS
+1 MN
-15 NVQNCAII
+15 N
-23 SVPNRKREVNMK
+23 
-35 KKKLITILL
+35 KKLTMLLL
-44 TMSLSAMSLAGCT
+44 TMTLSTVSLTSCG
-57 SGSEPSESS
+57 SGSEQSE
-66 PPSSTASP
+66 PASQALTTVASE
-74 ETATSETASSESEAE
+74 ETAASETASSEIEK
-89 TPDENPDSSQSALNS
+89 NDSTSDNAQEALNS

-109 TAAEDAGIYVEPIP
+109 TTTEDAGIYVEPIP
-123 DIPDSFI
+123 DLSDSFI

-149 NADGTEQDVFTTMA
+149 NADGIEQDVFTTMA
-163 EAGVNYARIRVWND
+163 EAGVNFARIRVWND
-177 PYDESGN
+177 PYDENGN

-190 NDLATAIELGKRA
+190 NDLATAIALGKRA

-237 EEKSDALYEYTKD
+237 EEKSNALYEYTKD

-277 ETQIPN
+277 ETKIPN
-283 IAKLM
+283 IAQLM

-293 AIREISESSNKEI
+293 AVREVSERYNKEI

-319 GINAILYKLASF
+319 GIDSILYKLSSF

-356 MKNIQDKYGKE
+356 MTNIREKYGKE

-389 NEGDLLDAYGATVQS
+389 GESDLLDAYGATIQS

-411 VCATANEAG
+411 VCATANKAG

-427 EGAWITVGDA
+427 EGAWITVGDV

-457 AEYDPD
+457 SDYDPN
-463 DAGKWY
+463 DAGQYY

-505 IDMINAPTITCD
+505 IDMINAPTVTCN
-517 IDSDPKLPDTVDV
+517 IDSAVELPDTVDV
-530 VYNNRALNAAMPVE
+530 VYNNRALNTSLPVE

-555 SKAGTYEIYGRI
+555 SKAGIYEIYGRI
-567 LDNNAT
+567 LDDNAT
-573 SDNPAEVCCTVNVEM
+573 TDNPTEVCCTVNVEM

-606 VTYEGDK
+606 VTYEGSK
-613 NPTDFQE
+613 NPTDFQQ

-627 GAYSFHFWSESD
+627 GEYSFHFWSESD
-639 MDFTIEQ
+639 MDFSIEQ

-675 YTKNGDTVSSDS
+675 YAKIGNAVSSDS
-687 FSAQGYAN
+687 FTAQGYAN
-695 WQEPTISA
+695 WQEPTIST
-703 IKITDGTLTI
+703 ITVTDGTLTI
-713 GVHIKCNANGW
+713 GVHIKCSAKGW

-734 ID
+734 VN

>member
-1 MKDFASFVYKFANS
+1 MN
-15 NVQNCAII
+15 N
-23 SVPNRKREVNMK
+23 
-35 KKKLITILL
+35 KKLTMLLL
-44 TMSLSAMSLAGCT
+44 TMTLSTLFLSSCG
-57 SGSEPSESS
+57 SGSEQSEPASQAL
-66 PPSSTASP
+66 STVGSEEA
-74 ETATSETASSESEAE
+74 ASETASSEIEKNDGTSASAQE
-89 TPDENPDSSQSALNS
+89 ALNA

-109 TAAEDAGIYVEPIP
+109 TSTEDADIYVEPIP
-123 DIPDSFI
+123 DISDSFI

-149 NADGTEQDVFTTMA
+149 NADGIEQDVFTTMA

-177 PYDESGN
+177 PYDENGN

-190 NDLATAIELGKRA
+190 NDLATAIALGKRA

-237 EEKSDALYEYTKD
+237 EEKSNALYEYTKD

-277 ETQIPN
+277 ETKIPN
-283 IAKLM
+283 IAQLM

-293 AIREISESSNKEI
+293 AVREISESYNKEI
-306 KVALHYTNADDYD
+306 KVALHYTNADDHD
-319 GINAILYKLASF
+319 GINSILYKLSSF

-350 ENVQNV
+350 ENIQNV
-356 MKNIQDKYGKE
+356 MTNIREKYGKE

-389 NEGDLLDAYGATVQS
+389 GESDLLDAYGATVQS

-427 EGAWITVGDA
+427 EGAWITVGDG

-457 AEYDPD
+457 SDYDPN
-463 DAGKWY
+463 DAGQYY

-505 IDMINAPTITCD
+505 IDMINAPTVTCN
-517 IDSDPKLPDTVDV
+517 IDSAVELPDTVDV
-530 VYNNRALNAAMPVE
+530 VYNNRALNTSLPVE

-555 SKAGTYEIYGRI
+555 SKAGIYEIYGRI
-567 LDNNAT
+567 LDDNAT
-573 SDNPAEVCCTVNVEM
+573 TDNPTEVCCTVNVEM

-599 SDTSMWN
+599 PDTSMWN

-613 NPTDFQE
+613 NPTDFQQ

-627 GAYSFHFWSESD
+627 GEYSFHFWSESD
-639 MDFTIEQ
+639 MDFSIEQ

-666 IDASAEMEL
+666 IDADARMEL
-675 YTKNGDTVSSDS
+675 YTKIGDTVSSDS
-687 FSAQGYAN
+687 FTAQGYAN
-695 WQEPTISA
+695 WQVPTISA
-703 IKITDGTLTI
+703 IKVTDGTLTV

-724 GTIDDFTLNK
+724 GTVDDFTLNK

>member
-1 MKDFASFVYKFANS
+1 
-15 NVQNCAII
+15 
-23 SVPNRKREVNMK
+23 MK
-35 KKKLITILL
+35 KKTMLAVLL
-44 TMSLSAMSLAGCT
+44 VAALSFTGCSANTDQT
-57 SGSEPSESS
+57 SADTNTVETKESTVETKESS
-66 PPSSTASP
+66 IP
-74 ETATSETASSESEAE
+74 ETAVE
-89 TPDENPDSSQSALNS
+89 ENPNQTPPQTSAF
-104 MYPLP
+104 PLP

-123 DIPDSFI
+123 NLSDNFI

-149 NADGTEQDVFTTMA
+149 SADGKEQDVFTTMA

-177 PYDESGN
+177 PFDENGN

-190 NDLATAIELGKRA
+190 NDLATAITLGKRA

-218 FWADPA
+218 FWADPS

-230 AWVGMSL
+230 AWVDFSL
-237 EEKSDALYEYTKD
+237 EEKSNALYEFTKD
-250 SLTQLLDN
+250 SLTQLLEN

-288 NAGSK
+288 SSGSK
-293 AIREISESSNKEI
+293 AIREVAKSYDKDIQ
-306 KVALHYTNADDYD
+306 VALHYTNANDYD
-319 GINAILYKLASF
+319 GIDSILYKLASF

-350 ENVQNV
+350 ENLQNV
-356 MKNIQDKYGKE
+356 MANIQNKYGKK

-389 NEGDLLDAYGATVQS
+389 SETDLIDAYGATVQS

-411 VCATANEAG
+411 VCATANDAG

-427 EGAWITVGDA
+427 EGAWIAVGDV

-457 AEYDPD
+457 AAYDPN
-463 DAGKWY
+463 DAGKYY

-477 ALFGADGK
+477 ALFDATGK
-485 PLESLNTY
+485 PLESLNTF
-493 KWLKYGTNAEPA
+493 KWLKYGTNADPA
-505 IDMINAPTITCD
+505 IDMIHIPTVTCN
-517 IDSDPKLPDTVDV
+517 IGSNVEMPKTVDV
-530 VYNNRALNAAMPVE
+530 IYNNRSLNASMPVE
-544 WYEEQVLNIDT
+544 WYEEMMLNIDT
-555 SKAGTYEIYGRI
+555 SKAGTYEITGRI
-567 LDNNAT
+567 LDENVG
-573 SDNPAEVCCTVNVEM
+573 SDNQTEVCCIVNVER

-599 SDTSMWN
+599 SDTSMWKIS
-606 VTYEGDK
+606 YEGDK
-613 NPTDFQE
+613 NPTDFQQ

-627 GAYSFHFWSESD
+627 GEYAFHFWSESD
-639 MDFTIEQ
+639 MSFNIEQ
-646 EFTDL
+646 EFEDL

-666 IDASAEMEL
+666 IDESAQMEL
-675 YTKNGDTVSSDS
+675 YANIDDTIVSEA
-687 FSAQGYAN
+687 FTAQGYAN
-695 WQEPTISA
+695 WQEPTISS
-703 IKITDGTLTI
+703 IKVTDGKLKI
-713 GVHIKCNANGW
+713 GIRIQCGAKGW
-724 GTIDDFTLNK
+724 GTIDDFTLHK

>member
-1 MKDFASFVYKFANS
+1 
-15 NVQNCAII
+15 
-23 SVPNRKREVNMK
+23 MK
-35 KKKLITILL
+35 KKTMLAVLL
-44 TMSLSAMSLAGCT
+44 VAALSFTGCSVNTGQT
-57 SGSEPSESS
+57 SADTNTVETKESTVENSESS
-66 PPSSTASP
+66 IP
-74 ETATSETASSESEAE
+74 ETAVEESPNQILPQASAF
-89 TPDENPDSSQSALNS
+89 
-104 MYPLP
+104 PLP

-123 DIPDSFI
+123 NLSDNFI

-149 NADGTEQDVFTTMA
+149 SADGKEQDVFTTMA

-177 PYDESGN
+177 PFDENGN

-190 NDLATAIELGKRA
+190 NDLATAIALGKRA

-218 FWADPA
+218 FWADPS

-230 AWVGMSL
+230 AWVDFSL
-237 EEKSDALYEYTKD
+237 EEKSNALYEFTKD
-250 SLTQLLDN
+250 SLTQLLEN

-288 NAGSK
+288 SSGSK
-293 AIREISESSNKEI
+293 AIREIAKSYDKDI
-306 KVALHYTNADDYD
+306 QVALHYTNANDYD
-319 GINAILYKLASF
+319 GLDSILYKLASF

-350 ENVQNV
+350 ENLQNV
-356 MKNIQDKYGKE
+356 MANIQNKYGKK

-389 NEGDLLDAYGATVQS
+389 SEADLIDAYGATVQS

-411 VCATANEAG
+411 VCATANDAG

-427 EGAWITVGDA
+427 EGAWIAVGDV
-437 NADNSPI
+437 NADNSSI

-457 AEYDPD
+457 AAYDPN
-463 DAGKWY
+463 DAGKYY

-477 ALFGADGK
+477 ALFDATGK
-485 PLESLNTY
+485 PLESLNTF
-493 KWLKYGTNAEPA
+493 KWLKYGTNADPA
-505 IDMINAPTITCD
+505 IDMINIPTVTCN
-517 IDSDPKLPDTVDV
+517 IGSDVEMPKTVDV
-530 VYNNRALNAAMPVE
+530 VYNNRALNASMPVE
-544 WYEEQVLNIDT
+544 WYEEMVLNIDT
-555 SKAGTYEIYGRI
+555 SEAGTYEITGRI
-567 LDNNAT
+567 LNENFG
-573 SDNPAEVCCTVNVEM
+573 SDNQTEVCCAVNVER

-599 SDTSMWN
+599 SDTSMWKIS
-606 VTYEGDK
+606 YEGDK
-613 NPTDFQE
+613 NPTDFQQ

-627 GAYSFHFWSESD
+627 GEYAFHFWSESD
-639 MDFTIEQ
+639 MSFNIEQ
-646 EFTDL
+646 EFENL

-666 IDASAEMEL
+666 IDESAQMEL
-675 YTKNGDTVSSDS
+675 YANIHDTIVSDA
-687 FSAQGYAN
+687 FTAQGYAN
-695 WQEPTISA
+695 WQEPTISSL
-703 IKITDGTLTI
+703 KVTDGKLKI
-713 GVHIKCNANGW
+713 GIRIQCGAKGW
-724 GTIDDFTLNK
+724 GTIDDFTLHK

>member
-1 MKDFASFVYKFANS
+1 MCD
-15 NVQNCAII
+15 II
-23 SVPNRKREVNMK
+23 SVPIKIREVNMK
-35 KKKLITILL
+35 KKKLTMLL
-44 TMSLSAMSLAGCT
+44 FTLALSALPLTGCGSGDGQTKTEPEAVT
-57 SGSEPSESS
+57 SDKPTDTETSAADAPSV
-66 PPSSTASP
+66 
-74 ETATSETASSESEAE
+74 ETASDKSTA
-89 TPDENPDSSQSALNS
+89 PDSTLDNSQTVLNT

-123 DIPDSFI
+123 DLADGFI

-149 NADGTEQDVFTTMA
+149 SADGTEQDVFTTMA
-163 EAGVNYARIRVWND
+163 QAGVNYARIRVWND
-177 PYDESGN
+177 PYDANGN

-203 TENGMK
+203 TQNGMK

-218 FWADPA
+218 FWADPS

-230 AWVGMSL
+230 AWEGMSVD
-237 EEKSDALYEYTKD
+237 EKSDALYEYTKD
-250 SLTQLLDN
+250 SLTQLLDS

-283 IAKLM
+283 VAKLM
-288 NAGSK
+288 NAGSR
-293 AIREISESSNKEI
+293 AIREISESYGREI

-319 GINAILYKLASF
+319 GIDKMLYKLSSF

-350 ENVQNV
+350 ENVMNV

-377 TTEDTDGSGNSV
+377 TTEDTDGFGNSV
-389 NEGDLLDAYGATVQS
+389 SEGDLLDAYGATIQS

-427 EGAWITVGDA
+427 EGAWITVGEVFT
-437 NADNSPI
+437 NNKSI

-457 AEYDPD
+457 ADYDPE
-463 DAGKWY
+463 DAGQYY

-477 ALFGADGK
+477 ALFSASGK

-505 IDMINAPTITCD
+505 IDMINMPTVTCN
-517 IDSDPKLPDTVDV
+517 IGSDLELPETVDV
-530 VYNNRALNAAMPVE
+530 VYNNRALNTSLPVE
-544 WYEEQVLNIDT
+544 WASEQVQSIST
-555 SKAGTYEIYGRI
+555 AEAGSYEIGGQI
-567 LDNNAT
+567 LDDSASSSSPT
-573 SDNPAEVCCTVNVEM
+573 QVRCTINVER
-588 LNYVSNPSFED
+588 LNYVSNPGFED
-599 SDTSMWN
+599 ADTSMWN

-613 NPTDFQE
+613 NPTDFQ
-620 KEGDAHT
+620 KKAGDAHS
-627 GAYSFHFWSESD
+627 GEYSFHFWSESD

-666 IDASAEMEL
+666 IDDSANMEL
-675 YTKNGDTVSSDS
+675 YAKTSDAE
-687 FSAQGYAN
+687 FSDAFTAQGYAN
-695 WQEPTISA
+695 WQEPTITA
-703 IKITDGTLTI
+703 LKVTDGTLTI
-713 GVHIKCNANGW
+713 GVHIRCNAKGW
-724 GTIDDFTLNK
+724 GTVDDFTLNK